1 MVSCFGLIR
10 RILIIQSTTE
20 YAETKNNKPT
30 TKNNSM
36 KLWQKDKA
44 SLKEVEK
51 FTVGNDRD
59 LDIYLAP
66 FDVLGS
72 LAHIKMLES
81 VGLLSKEELV
91 VLEVAL
97 KDIYQQIAKGNF
109 TLDEG
114 VEDIH
119 SQVESMLTQNLGD
132 VGKKVH
138 SARSRNDQVL
148 VDLKLFLRSEIEKLV
163 HSTKVFFDLLILQSE
178 KYKDDLLPGY
188 THLQLA
194 MPSSFGLWFGAY
206 AESLV
211 DDLITLE
218 AAYEIV
224 NKNPLGSAAGYG
236 SSFPINRTMTTKLLG
251 FDDLNYNVVYAQ
263 MGRGKTE
270 RIVASAL
277 ANIAASLSRLS
288 MDACLYLNQ
297 NFSFISFPDELTTGS
312 SIMPHK
318 KNPDVFELIRSHCNR
333 IQALPNEIMLMTTN
347 LPSGYQRDLQ
357 LLKEHIIP
365 AFENLQN
372 CLQMAGLMLSN
383 IQVKKELLK
392 DEKYKYLFSVEEVNK
407 LVLEGIP
414 FRDAYKK
421 VGLDI
426 EAGKFTYTPTTAH
439 THEGSIGNLCHDQVQ
454 QMMDSVIKKFN
465 FNKVN
470 SAIQQLLS

>member
-1 MVSCFGLIR
+1 
-10 RILIIQSTTE
+10 
-20 YAETKNNKPT
+20 
-30 TKNNSM
+30 M
-36 KLWQKDKA
+36 KLWQKDTQ
-44 SLKEVEK
+44 SLKSVEK
-51 FTVGNDRD
+51 FTVGNDRE

-72 LAHIKMLES
+72 LAHIKMLAS
-81 VGLLSKEELV
+81 VGLLTKEELII
-91 VLEVAL
+91 LEDEL
-97 KDIYQQIAKGNF
+97 KHIYQLIQNGDFK
-109 TLDEG
+109 LDEG

-119 SQVESMLTQNLGD
+119 SQVELMLTQKLGD
-132 VGKKVH
+132 VGKKIH

-163 HSTKVFFDLLILQSE
+163 DSTKAFFDLLIQQSE
-178 KYKDDLLPGY
+178 QHKDDLLPGY

-211 DDLITLE
+211 DDLITLQ

-236 SSFPINRTMTTKLLG
+236 SSFPINRKMTTDLLG

-270 RIVASAL
+270 RIVSSAL
-277 ANIAASLSRLS
+277 ANIAATISRLS

-297 NFSFISFPDELTTGS
+297 NFSFISFPEELTTGS

-347 LPSGYQRDLQ
+347 LPSGYHRDLQ
-357 LLKEHIIP
+357 LIKEHIIP
-365 AFENLQN
+365 AFQNLQA
-372 CLQMAGLMLSN
+372 CIEMAGLMLSN
-383 IQVKKELLK
+383 MVVKKELLINK
-392 DEKYKYLFSVEEVNK
+392 QYQYLFSVEEVNK
-407 LVLEGIP
+407 LVLQGVP
-414 FRDAYKK
+414 FRDAYKQI
-421 VGLDI
+421 GRDI
-426 EAGKFTYTPTTAH
+426 EKGEFSYTASLSH
-439 THEGSIGNLCHDQVQ
+439 THEGSIGNLQHEQVIH
-454 QMMDSVIKKFN
+454 MMDKVMSKFN
-465 FNKVN
+465 FGKVKG
-470 SAIQQLLS
+470 ALQQLLH